1 MSYEEESIARTQMKG
16 GKSVSKLQSRGIGNL
31 DDRIVTYLAGIAF
44 VLLCVVWAVV
54 SSPLILYG
62 SLVFV
67 ILQTVMW
74 GIARIRQIEQLRLIR
89 AQQAESARIEQ
100 ARR

>member
-16 GKSVSKLQSRGIGNL
+16 GNSVGKLQSRGIGNL
-31 DDRIVTYLAGIAF
+31 DDRILTYLAGIALI
-44 VLLCVVWAVV
+44 LLCVVWATV

-67 ILQTVMW
+67 ISQTIMW
-74 GIARIRQIEQLRLIR
+74 GVARIKLIEQVRLER
-89 AQQAESARIEQ
+89 ARQAESARIEQ